1 MKHDASWYGLST
13 WLGGVVALVVEFH
26 VYPSHIT
33 SHLFIGI
40 QYGHGPNLL
49 IFKGNNGSLCYDYIY
64 GCFQK

>member
-1 MKHDASWYGLST
+1 M
-13 WLGGVVALVVEFH
+13 